1 MINRISQ
8 WLLDRRIYREDRRHC
23 SYGLTTLRENRWH
36 SDLIPDTRVYDRT
49 RRGFTKAGGK

>member
-1 MINRISQ
+1 MNRISQ
-8 WLLDRRIYREDRRHC
+8 WFLGRRICREDRRRC

-49 RRGFTKAGGK
+49 RRGFTKAGGR

>member
-8 WLLDRRIYREDRRHC
+8 WILDRRIYREDRRRC
-23 SYGLTTLRENRWH
+23 SYSLTTLRENRWH

-49 RRGFTKAGGK
+49 RRGFTKAGGR